1 MTQFSVTIVQDE
13 DGYYAHVPALQ
24 GCYAQGDTFEE
35 TLENIR
41 DVAKLYPDELAESGE
56 EISKAPQSYLTT
68 IEICG
73 YETEHEEN

>member
-56 EISKAPQSYLTT
+56 KIPKAPQSYLTT